1 MCTCITIDEHLFF
14 KKTHHKR
21 MEHVNKTSDFTYII
35 VEVRGVFVVWYFVSD
50 LFFSSGVPVLKPIYR
65 IEETGV

>member
-1 MCTCITIDEHLFF
+1 
-14 KKTHHKR
+14 